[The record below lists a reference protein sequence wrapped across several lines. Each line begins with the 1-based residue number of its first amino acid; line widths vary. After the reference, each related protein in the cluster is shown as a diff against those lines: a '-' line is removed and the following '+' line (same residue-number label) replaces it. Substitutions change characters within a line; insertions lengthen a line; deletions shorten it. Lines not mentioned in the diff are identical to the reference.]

1 MSRVCYYELH
11 AGKVYSGEEHI
22 YRGYFVIFQDEC
34 AQNKEWY
41 SSVQAEL
48 ESNDANGAIHQMKS
62 ILEHGQCIVGHI
74 DEIQSHNESA
84 LAKVMMNMQHSGSEA
99 TSRKCY
105 YLDEL
110 KDLESKVV
118 LVAGNESH
126 HVARFVDVS
135 EHEMLNTF

>member
-1 MSRVCYYELH
+1 MSAACYYELH
-11 AGKVYSGEEHI
+11 AGKMKVLFRE
-22 YRGYFVIFQDEC
+22 VIFIFFKDEC

-48 ESNDANGAIHQMKS
+48 GSNDTSGAIHQMTS
-62 ILEHGQCIVGHI
+62 ILEHGQCTVGHI

-84 LAKVMMNMQHSGSEA
+84 LAKVLMNMQHSDLTA

-126 HVARFVDVS
+126 QVTRFVVVS
-135 EHEMLNTF
+135 EH